1 MAKKMTIMIISVMIF
16 FASCVTSYADESG
29 FFSPFQPS
37 DFVGLGLTAV
47 ADFADLDS
55 SYALV
60 MREKSTYN
68 AEPRYGTTI
77 PCPPGETYSTCFAP
91 HRYRP
96 SGEGN
101 PLITGLFGTRFP
113 TPLDYTAWGAIELG
127 TQALIAWAL
136 PEKWRGSAWGLFIGI
151 GAADTVMNSYG
162 GGVVFRF

>member
-1 MAKKMTIMIISVMIF
+1 MTKILLVIIIF
-16 FASCVTSYADESG
+16 FASYVTSYAGDTV
-29 FFSPFQPS
+29 FFSPFQSS
-37 DFVGLGLTAV
+37 DWLGLGLTGI

-55 SYALV
+55 SYSFV
-60 MREKSTYN
+60 MREQSTYS

-77 PCPPGETYSTCFAP
+77 PCPASETYSTCFAP

-113 TPLDYTAWGAIELG
+113 TDLDYAAFGVLELG
-127 TQALIAWAL
+127 AQALVAWAL
-136 PEKWRGSAWGLFIGI
+136 PEKWRDGAWGLFIGI

-162 GGVVFRF
+162 GGVTFRF